1 MSHEAVPQTRRQNPQ
16 TGRAGHL
23 GQAAH
28 DEAPVPAGV
37 EDRQDSAAPARAGG
51 APKGLLQQMEELMAA
66 LNADLLQLDADLQSS
81 TDRTPPTTPPAQG
94 DTAQGETTQ
103 GDTAQSDTAQGGT
116 AQGDTAQS
124 GTAQSDTAQGGTAQG
139 GTAQGDTRHDTA
151 THGSTTAGGD
161 GPSHRSA

>member
-1 MSHEAVPQTRRQNPQ
+1 MSHEAVPQTRRENPQ

-28 DEAPVPAGV
+28 DEAPVPAGAQ
-37 EDRQDSAAPARAGG
+37 DRQDSAAPARAGG

-81 TDRTPPTTPPAQG
+81 TDRTPPTTPPAPG
-94 DTAQGETTQ
+94 DTALGDTTQSDTTQ
-103 GDTAQSDTAQGGT
+103 GDTAQGG
-116 AQGDTAQS
+116 
-124 GTAQSDTAQGGTAQG
+124 
-139 GTAQGDTRHDTA
+139 TRHDTA

>member
-28 DEAPVPAGV
+28 DEAPVPAGAQ
-37 EDRQDSAAPARAGG
+37 DRQESAAPARAGG

-81 TDRTPPTTPPAQG
+81 TDRTPPTTPPAPG
-94 DTAQGETTQ
+94 
-103 GDTAQSDTAQGGT
+103 DTAQGGT
-116 AQGDTAQS
+116 AQSGTTQSDTTQGGTAQS
-124 GTAQSDTAQGGTAQG
+124 GTTQSDTTQGGTTQGGTAQG
-139 GTAQGDTRHDTA
+139 GTRHDTA
-151 THGSTTAGGD
+151 THGSTTAGGN

>member
-28 DEAPVPAGV
+28 DESPVPAGA

-81 TDRTPPTTPPAQG
+81 TDRMPPTTPPAPG
-94 DTAQGETTQ
+94 GTTQ
-103 GDTAQSDTAQGGT
+103 DGTAQSGTALGDATQSGT
-116 AQGDTAQS
+116 AQGDTTQG
-124 GTAQSDTAQGGTAQG
+124 GTAQSETAQGGTTQG
-139 GTAQGDTRHDTA
+139 GTRHDTA

>member
-28 DEAPVPAGV
+28 DEAPVPAGA

-81 TDRTPPTTPPAQG
+81 TDRTPPTTPPAPG
-94 DTAQGETTQ
+94 DTT
-103 GDTAQSDTAQGGT
+103 QGGT
-116 AQGDTAQS
+116 AQSGTAHGDATQS
-124 GTAQSDTAQGGTAQG
+124 GTAQSDTTQGGTAQSE
-139 GTAQGDTRHDTA
+139 TAQGGTTQGGTRHDTA

-161 GPSHRSA
+161 GASHRSA